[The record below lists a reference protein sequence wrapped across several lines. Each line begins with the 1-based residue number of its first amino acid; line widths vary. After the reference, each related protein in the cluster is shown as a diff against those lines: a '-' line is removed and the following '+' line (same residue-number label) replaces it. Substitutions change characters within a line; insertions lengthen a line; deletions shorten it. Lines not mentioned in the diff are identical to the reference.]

1 MSDLLQVLAG
11 LLDTKEDEHLEF
23 KEAKGGFHFDKLV
36 KYCAALANEGGGS
49 IVLGVTDKR
58 PRRVIGSQA
67 FQNIERT
74 KAGLIERLRLR
85 ITIDEIQHPD
95 GRVLIVTAPSRPIG
109 MAIPVEGAYWMRGG
123 EDLVPMTPDMLRRIF
138 DESGPDFSA
147 EICTRATAA
156 DLEPRAI
163 EEFRAR
169 WHRKSG
175 NEALLKTPTEQLLRD
190 AELVTASGITYA
202 ALILLGT
209 RAALGVHLAQAE
221 VIFEY
226 RSSDA
231 VGPAG
236 QREEFREGF
245 LLYYDRLWE
254 LVNLRNDRQHYQDG
268 LFMVDVPT
276 FSEGSVREALLNAIA
291 HRDYRLSSSVF
302 VRQFRRR
309 IEIVSPGGFPPGVSA
324 ENILERQNPRN
335 RRVAENLG
343 RCGLVERSGQGAD
356 RMFEESIRQSKPLP
370 DFTGT
375 DQYQVSLTLRGEVQD
390 PNFLRF
396 LEKVGQ
402 ENLALFDTR
411 DFLLLDAV
419 HREETIPA
427 ELQPRLRRLVELG
440 VVEVIGRGKGT
451 RYLLSRRF
459 YTMIGRTGTYTR
471 RKGLDHGTNKE
482 LILQH
487 LRENPAGSPLAVI
500 QQVLPQLNPRRV
512 QTLLNEL
519 RAEGRVELDGS
530 RRWSRWKLA
539 KDGNRSSGS

>member
-1 MSDLLQVLAG
+1 MNDLLQVLAG
-11 LLDTKEDEHLEF
+11 LLDAKEDEHLEF
-23 KEAKGGFHFDKLV
+23 KEAKQNFHLDKLV
-36 KYCAALANEGGGS
+36 KYSAALANEGGGS
-49 IVLGVTDKR
+49 IVLGVTDRR
-58 PRRVIGSQA
+58 PRTVVGTQA
-67 FQNIERT
+67 FQSVERT

-95 GRVLIVTAPSRPIG
+95 GRVLIVTAPGRPIG
-109 MAIPVEGAYWMRGG
+109 MPIPVDGAYWMRGG

-147 EICTRATAA
+147 ELCATATMA
-156 DLEPRAI
+156 DLDPRAV
-163 EEFRAR
+163 EEFRVR

-175 NEALLKTPTEQLLRD
+175 NDALLQESPEQLLGD
-190 AELVTASGITYA
+190 AELVTDSGVTYA

-209 RAALGVHLAQAE
+209 RAALGAHLAQAE

-231 VGPAG
+231 VGPAS

-245 LLYYDRLWE
+245 LLYYERLWE

-309 IEIVSPGGFPPGVSA
+309 IEIVSPGGFPPGVSP

-335 RRVAENLG
+335 RRIAENLG

-370 DFTGT
+370 DFGGT
-375 DQYQVSLTLRGEVQD
+375 DPYQVSLTLHGEVQD

-402 ENLALFDTR
+402 ENLALFNTR
-411 DFLLLDAV
+411 DFLLLNAV
-419 HREETIPA
+419 HREEAVPA
-427 ELQPRLRRLVELG
+427 ELQPRLRPLVELG

-451 RYLLSRRF
+451 RYLLSRHF
-459 YTMIGRTGTYTR
+459 YTMIGKTGIYTR
-471 RKGLDHGTNKE
+471 RKGLDHRTNKE

-500 QQVLPQLNPRRV
+500 QQVLPQLSPRRV
-512 QTLLNEL
+512 QTLLREL
-519 RAEGRVELDGS
+519 REDGRVQLDGS

-539 KDGNRSSGS
+539 KDGNRTTGS